1 MIHSRFALNEDL
13 DQRINQWLE
22 WDKNEKTSQA
32 IQSLVDNM
40 NVSELEAMFDS
51 RLTFG
56 TAGIR
61 GAMGPGPGNMNDLVI
76 IQTTQGL
83 VTYLQEACTESVL
96 RGVAIGYDGRYNS
109 KRFAEL
115 TAAIILN
122 RGIPVYL
129 FSRVCPTP
137 FIPYTVTHFN
147 LSAGIMITASHNP
160 KEDNGYKVYWQNGS
174 QIIPPH
180 DKNIQKSIVEQL
192 TPWETSWDTSVLLT
206 SNLLKDPYSEV
217 WDAYFDLLRGTVV
230 YPMVNVRSPLKF
242 TYTAMHG
249 VGYPY
254 MEEAFNVVHLQPFL
268 TVLEQRDP
276 DPEFPTVKFPN
287 PEEGKSALDLAIKT
301 ADTGGS
307 TVILANDPDADRLA
321 VAEKNVENKSWKVFT
336 GNELGALLGW
346 WSLHCFKNKTKA
358 DLDNVYMLAST
369 VSSKILKSMAA
380 VEGFNFTETLTG
392 FKWMG
397 NETVNLLSQGKTVL
411 FAFEEAIGF
420 MYGTAVLD
428 KDGISA
434 GAKMAEL
441 ACYLQD
447 IGMTLSDKLADI
459 YKTAESQRLVNG
471 LVHGHASKTRVS
483 RQATQPQGRAQP
495 TAHGKKGERERAN
508 HAAHGPKDKYGHHI
522 SENSYY
528 FCYNQ
533 DVIKQIFD
541 RLRTFASTDNTLA
554 NALVVLSQTAE
565 DGEIEVKISY
575 PTGILKGKYRIT
587 SVRDLTT
594 GYDSS
599 QHDKKAILPTSKSS
613 QMITFTFNNGLVVT
627 LRTSGTEPKIKY
639 YTELCAAP
647 EEQNVDHLREVLKE
661 MVDAIVEDFL
671 QPEKNNLTARK
682 V

>member
-1 MIHSRFALNEDL
+1 MIHSHLALNEDL
-13 DQRINQWLE
+13 DQRISQWLE
-22 WDKNEKTSQA
+22 WDKNEKTSQE
-32 IQSLVDNM
+32 IRSLVYNM
-40 NVSELEAMFDS
+40 NVLELEAMFDS

-61 GAMGPGPGNMNDLVI
+61 GAMGPGPSNMNDLVI

-115 TAAIILN
+115 TTAIILN

-129 FSRVCPTP
+129 FSKVCPTP

-192 TPWETSWDTSVLLT
+192 TPWETSWDTSILLT

-217 WDAYFDLLRGTVV
+217 WDAYFDLLRSTVV
-230 YPMVNVRSPLKF
+230 YPMVNARSPLEF

-254 MEEAFNVVHLQPFL
+254 MKEAFTVVHLQPFL
-268 TVLEQRDP
+268 AVLEQRDP

-346 WSLHCFKNKTKA
+346 WSLHCFKNKTNA

-369 VSSKILKSMAA
+369 VSSKILKSMA
-380 VEGFNFTETLTG
+380 VIEGFNFTETLTG

-459 YKTAESQRLVNG
+459 YKT
-471 LVHGHASKTRVS
+471 
-483 RQATQPQGRAQP
+483 
-495 TAHGKKGERERAN
+495 
-508 HAAHGPKDKYGHHI
+508 YGHHI

-533 DVIKQIFD
+533 EVIKQIFD
-541 RLRTFASTDNTLA
+541 RLRTFAGTANT
-554 NALVVLSQTAE
+554 
-565 DGEIEVKISY
+565 Y
-575 PTGILKGKYRIT
+575 PTSILKGKYQIT
-587 SVRDLTT
+587 SVRDL
-594 GYDSS
+594 YDRLR
-599 QHDKKAILPTSKSS
+599 QLP
-613 QMITFTFNNGLVVT
+613 
-627 LRTSGTEPKIKY
+627 
-639 YTELCAAP
+639 A
-647 EEQNVDHLREVLKE
+647 
-661 MVDAIVEDFL
+661 
-671 QPEKNNLTARK
+671 
-682 V
+682 